1 MDGSTFPA
9 PVVGHDVAPVADT
22 ADPAPRLNK
31 REASKIATRARIL
44 AVATDLFRRM
54 TYRTVTIRRI
64 AQAAGFSTGAVF
76 ANFKDKDDLWRA
88 AMGCEPPKDSHITR
102 AAPAMLDALRGLIAV
117 RPGNWGEG
125 DDPIMT
131 AAWRY
136 AEAVVAH
143 AEGGHA

>member
-9 PVVGHDVAPVADT
+9 PVAEAT
-22 ADPAPRLNK
+22 EPAPRLNK
-31 REASKIATRARIL
+31 RQASKAATRAHIL
-44 AVATDLFRRM
+44 ATATDLFGRM

-64 AQAAGFSTGAVF
+64 AKAAGFSTGAVF
-76 ANFKDKDDLWRA
+76 ANFKDKDDLWRV
-88 AMGCEPPKDSHITR
+88 AMKSEPPKDSAITR

-117 RPGNWGEG
+117 RPRDWNEG
-125 DDPIMT
+125 DDPILT

-143 AEGGHA
+143 AEGGQA